1 MESGW
6 GAMNHLIEV
15 NQITYTHDRQ
25 NGETPPALCGV
36 SLQIAAGEMIAMIGS
51 NGSGKTTLARHLNGL
66 LLPTTGTVRVAGLD
80 TSLPDNRQTIL
91 STVGM
96 VFQFPEDQMV
106 ATVVENDVAFGVEN
120 LGLRP
125 AEVRQRVETALREV
139 EMWAWRSRPPH
150 LLSAGQMQRV
160 ALAGILAMKPRCIV
174 FDEATAMLDPAG
186 RRTVMEIM
194 HRLHQEGLTIIYIT
208 HYMEEAAQAGR
219 VIVLDRGQVALDG
232 SPREVF
238 SDAERLVKLGLD
250 LPPAVKAAAV
260 LHEVFPAL
268 PQDLLTLDD
277 LLAALPHAPAGVVPP
292 VAVSQ
297 TRPVEEFEAW
307 IEVSGLSH
315 TYLLDTPFA
324 YQALQEVDMRVAK
337 GGSQG
342 LIGGTG
348 SGKSTLMQ
356 HLNCLFKPF
365 TGRVRVGQFDF
376 NAPEVTVYQVCQMAG
391 LVFQN
396 PEAQFF
402 EQYAGDE
409 IAYGPRLQGLDKPVL
424 RQRVQWAME
433 MVGLDFETFKDRL
446 TFTLSGG
453 EKRKVALASILALQ
467 PEVLLLDEPTAGLDP
482 HSRKELI
489 AHLQALR
496 AQGMTFVV
504 SSHHMDDLAVLTE
517 RLLVLHHGRVEMEG
531 SLGEVFSDA
540 EALQALGLAP
550 PPAARIAEK
559 LRQNGWPIP
568 AGVVDLQ
575 ELKNALVDM
584 PGGMK

>member
-1 MESGW
+1 MT
-6 GAMNHLIEV
+6 HLIEV
-15 NQITYTHDRQ
+15 DQIIYSHDPQ
-25 NGETPPALCGV
+25 DEELKPALSAV
-36 SLQIAAGEMIAMIGS
+36 SLHINAGEMVAIVGS

-66 LLPTTGTVRVAGLD
+66 LLPTEGKVRVTGLD
-80 TSLPDNRQTIL
+80 TSLPENRQTIL

-106 ATVVENDVAFGVEN
+106 ATVVENDVAFGAEN
-120 LGLRP
+120 LGLPP
-125 AEVRQRVETALREV
+125 AEVRQRVEAALREV
-139 EMWAWRSRPPH
+139 DMWAWRSRPPH

-186 RRTVMEIM
+186 RSTVMEMM
-194 HRLHQEGLTIIYIT
+194 HRLHKEGLTIIYIT
-208 HYMEEAAQAGR
+208 HFMEEAAQAER
-219 VIVLDRGQVALDG
+219 VIVLDHGQLAMDS
-232 SPREVF
+232 SPIEVF
-238 SDAERLVKLGLD
+238 SDLEQVQRLGLD
-250 LPPAVKAAAV
+250 LPPAMKAAD
-260 LHEVFPAL
+260 LLRRTFPSLPKDLLTMDCLMAAL
-268 PQDLLTLDD
+268 PQAPE
-277 LLAALPHAPAGVVPP
+277 LAD
-292 VAVSQ
+292 VSESIGAKLS
-297 TRPVEEFEAW
+297 TASEAM

-324 YQALQEVDMRVAK
+324 QQALFDVDLRVAN
-337 GGSQG
+337 GGAQG

-365 TGRVRVGQFDF
+365 TGQVRVGQFDF
-376 NAPEVTVYQVCQMAG
+376 GLPDVSVYQVCQIVG

-409 IAYGPRLQGLDKPVL
+409 IAYGPRLQGLEKPEL

-453 EKRKVALASILALQ
+453 EKRKVALAAILALQ

-482 HSRKELI
+482 QSRMELI

-496 AQGMTFVV
+496 ADGMTFVV
-504 SSHHMDDLAVLTE
+504 SSHHMDDLVDLTE
-517 RLLVLHHGRVEMEG
+517 RLLVLHHGRVAMEG
-531 SLGEVFSDA
+531 ALGEVFAQS
-540 EALQALGLAP
+540 ETLEVLGLTP
-550 PPAARIAEK
+550 PPAARVAEG
-559 LRQNGWPIP
+559 LRKNGWPVPVGI
-568 AGVVDLQ
+568 VDLQ
-575 ELKNALVDM
+575 GLADALAGIR
-584 PGGMK
+584 GGVQ